1 MRTPSQFH
9 GNGYAGRFDV
19 TGLAAFGGDQLAAL
33 HWANR
38 EKLVGKVLKFKYQKY
53 GSQLIT
59 AADRPG
65 IPR

>member
-1 MRTPSQFH
+1 MKLKLSAILALIWVAT
-9 GNGYAGRFDV
+9 
-19 TGLAAFGGDQLAAL
+19 AAFGGDQLAAL